1 MHTVFLAVLFA
12 IVGALCGTLVTKT
25 YSGANFV
32 PSSGCSVVGSSVIPN
47 SSLLTDEFVDASFFA
62 AQWTTV
68 NTDANH
74 TLALQTGNSRVYM
87 LLLSCVA
94 DPNQNVGFRSG
105 QFTGNFD
112 VWMDAETLT
121 YANYVAPGITFYVDD
136 NNWFGFGMQTNNT
149 GATDYPAIRWKLA
162 GVAGYNQNSIA
173 GRARRQ
179 IRLARIGTVFTAYYR
194 NTTGDSWTQILQL
207 DKNVGFTG
215 VLHAG
220 IVADGPLASCYLDI
234 AIHSLAFTVGGPS
247 VSASSVFTV
256 CDNAAQTIDAGA
268 VKAFDKA
275 TFGVTTT
282 NSPTL
287 SFRTSDQ
294 DADGAPS
301 WSSSKTLAQLQAE
314 ANSGK
319 QFMAIEVTAS
329 KNGLAY
335 QFDQLTVDTYNLDV
349 TPPGVPSIDWVA
361 SLKEGV
367 GFAVDVTE
375 PEDADLSHCEF
386 EIKVNGGSWQKVDSS
401 LGLGGSNYMKF
412 KNQTTDPQPA
422 GWINRSD
429 FARWGYQIGD
439 VITVRCRAVDLSG
452 NSSAWVASDPIVLAD
467 QVYVPIF
474 VDGYTVQWIDDTFVV
489 EWTDLGNP
497 HRRNGMIQ
505 LTNGT
510 TWAPQ
515 AKILNVP
522 ADAGAPEDYT
532 VRWALKKYADDASC
546 VVGPIDGTIVLD
558 TDGAWLVRAVIDP
571 SDQPQSPQV
580 NPGQYLMY
588 FELTNGISGSVKEL
602 PAEQVEILPKGVV
615 S

>member
-1 MHTVFLAVLFA
+1 MHVVFMAVLFA
-12 IVGALCGTLVTKT
+12 VVGALCGILVTKT

-62 AQWTTV
+62 AQWATV
-68 NTDANH
+68 NTDVNH
-74 TLALQTGNSRVYM
+74 TLTLETGNSRVYM
-87 LLLSCVA
+87 LILSAVA
-94 DPNQNVGFRSG
+94 DACKNVGFRSA

-121 YANYVAPGITFYVDD
+121 YANYISPGIIFYVDD
-136 NNWFGFGMQTNNT
+136 DNFIGFGMKTSNN
-149 GATDYPAIRWKLA
+149 GAADYPAFHWKIG
-162 GVAGYNQNSIA
+162 GVSGYIQQGTG

-179 IRLARIGTVFTAYYR
+179 LRVRRVGTTYTASYR
-194 NTTGDSWTQILQL
+194 NTSGDSWTDILVKDL
-207 DKNVGFTG
+207 AIGLTG
-215 VLHAG
+215 KIMLGTVP
-220 IVADGPLASCYLDI
+220 DGALASCYHDFCI
-234 AIHSLAFTVGGPS
+234 YSMAFTVGGPS
-247 VSASSVFTV
+247 VSASCVFTV
-256 CDNAAQTIDAGA
+256 CDNAAQTINAGSLQ
-268 VKAFDKA
+268 AFDRA

-301 WSSSKTLAQLQAE
+301 WSASKTLGQLQAE

-329 KNGLAY
+329 NNGASY
-335 QFDQLTVDTYNLDV
+335 QFDQLSVDTYNLDV
-349 TPPGVPSIDWVA
+349 TPPGVPAIDWVA

-439 VITVRCRAVDLSG
+439 VIAVRCRAVDLSG
-452 NSSAWVASDPIVLAD
+452 NSSAWVTSDPIVLAD

-489 EWTDLGNP
+489 EWTELGNP

-558 TDGAWLVRAVIDP
+558 TDGSWLVRAVIDP